1 MTLFAYKAVTAGGE
15 AVDGQLDATDK
26 ATVIRRLN
34 DLGYLPIRAEPVQAG
49 VSLARAEISLPFM
62 SRGVTR
68 KDLQLITRELATLM
82 GARLPLDRALQLMI
96 DLGAKGRVRS
106 LLADILE
113 RIQRGGTLADAVA
126 AHPRVF
132 PGHYVSMVRAG
143 EAGGSLNEVLAGVS
157 DHLDK
162 SGAMRET
169 VRSALIYPV
178 ILVLMVAVTLV
189 IMLTAVL
196 PKFQRM
202 FEDAGAK
209 LPLPAFVVMRAGEM
223 FRSYGWWML
232 PLTGLLLVL
241 LVRWRLRRP
250 EGRLAIDRR
259 VLRLPLVGDLVAR
272 IETARFARTMSS
284 LLRNG
289 VDVLGALS
297 IVRETLSNLAM
308 RRAVEDVSRKL
319 KRGDGLAAPL
329 RETGIWPPL
338 ALHLIQVGEET
349 GELPAMLGRIADIFE
364 GEVAS
369 SAAQLLALL
378 TPVLTL
384 VTGGIVAAVV
394 GAILSAIL
402 SVYSVPL

>member
-1 MTLFAYKAVTAGGE
+1 MFAYKAVTAGGE
-15 AVDGQLDATDK
+15 PVDGLLDAIDK
-26 ATVIRRLN
+26 SAVIRRLN
-34 DLGYLPIRAEPVQAG
+34 DLGYLPLRAEPVQAG
-49 VSLARAEISLPFM
+49 VSLARTEINLPFL
-62 SRGVTR
+62 SHSVTP

-82 GARLPLDRALQLMI
+82 SARLPLDRSLQLMI
-96 DLGAKGRVRS
+96 DLGTKGRVRS
-106 LLADILE
+106 LLADLLE

-126 AHPRVF
+126 AHPKVF

-143 EAGGSLNEVLAGVS
+143 EAGGSLEEVLSGIS

-162 SGAMRET
+162 SEAMRET

-209 LPLPAFVVMRAGEM
+209 LPLPAFIVMRAGEM

-232 PLTGLLLVL
+232 PSGVLVIVLLL
-241 LVRWRLRRP
+241 RWQIRRP
-250 EGRLAIDRR
+250 EGRLALDRR
-259 VLRLPLVGDLVAR
+259 ILRLPLVGGLAAR
-272 IETARFARTMSS
+272 IETARFARSMAS

-289 VDVLGALS
+289 VDMLGALS
-297 IVRETLSNLAM
+297 MVRETVTNLAM
-308 RRAVEDVSRKL
+308 RRAVEEVSAKL
-319 KRGDGLAAPL
+319 KRGDGLAAPM
-329 RETGIWPPL
+329 RATGVWPPL
-338 ALHLIQVGEET
+338 ALHLIHVGEET
-349 GELPAMLGRIADIFE
+349 GELPAMLARIADIFE
-364 GEVAS
+364 REVAS

-384 VTGGIVAAVV
+384 VTGAIVAAVV
-394 GAILSAIL
+394 GAILTAIL

>member
-15 AVDGQLDATDK
+15 AVDGRLDAADK

-34 DLGYLPIRAEPVQAG
+34 DLGYLPIRADPVQAG
-49 VSLARAEISLPFM
+49 VSLARAEINLPFLG
-62 SRGVTR
+62 RGVTR

-82 GARLPLDRALQLMI
+82 GARLPLDRALHLMI

-143 EAGGSLNEVLAGVS
+143 EAGGSLDEVLAGVS

-178 ILVLMVAVTLV
+178 ILVMMVAVTLV
-189 IMLTAVL
+189 VMLTAVL

-209 LPLPAFVVMRAGEM
+209 LPLPAFMVMRAGEM

-232 PLTGLLLVL
+232 PLSVLLLVL

-250 EGRLAIDRR
+250 EGRLAMDRR
-259 VLRLPLVGDLVAR
+259 VLRLPLVGSLVAR
-272 IETARFARTMSS
+272 IETARFARTMAS

-308 RRAVEDVSRKL
+308 RRAIEDVSRKL

-329 RETGIWPPL
+329 RETAVWPPL

-364 GEVAS
+364 REVAS

-394 GAILSAIL
+394 GAILTAIL

>member
-1 MTLFAYKAVTAGGE
+1 MFAYKAVTAGGE
-15 AVDGQLDATDK
+15 PVDGLLDAIDK
-26 ATVIRRLN
+26 SAVIRRLN
-34 DLGYLPIRAEPVQAG
+34 DLGYLPLRAEPVQAG
-49 VSLARAEISLPFM
+49 VSLARTEINLPFL
-62 SRGVTR
+62 SHSVTR

-82 GARLPLDRALQLMI
+82 SARLPLDRSLQLMI
-96 DLGAKGRVRS
+96 DLGTKGRVRS
-106 LLADILE
+106 LLADLLE

-126 AHPRVF
+126 AHPKVF

-143 EAGGSLNEVLAGVS
+143 EAGGSLEEVLSGIS

-162 SGAMRET
+162 SEAMRET

-209 LPLPAFVVMRAGEM
+209 LPLPAFIVMRAGEM

-232 PLTGLLLVL
+232 PSGVLVIVLLL
-241 LVRWRLRRP
+241 RWQIRRP
-250 EGRLAIDRR
+250 EGRLALDRR
-259 VLRLPLVGDLVAR
+259 ILRLPLVGGLAAR
-272 IETARFARTMSS
+272 IETARFARSMAS

-289 VDVLGALS
+289 VDMLGALS
-297 IVRETLSNLAM
+297 MVRETVTNLAM
-308 RRAVEDVSRKL
+308 RRAVEEVSAKL
-319 KRGDGLAAPL
+319 KRGDGLAAPM
-329 RETGIWPPL
+329 RATGVWPPL
-338 ALHLIQVGEET
+338 ALHLIHVGEET
-349 GELPAMLGRIADIFE
+349 GELPAMLARIADIFE
-364 GEVAS
+364 REVAS

-384 VTGGIVAAVV
+384 VTGAIVAAVV
-394 GAILSAIL
+394 GAILTAIL